1 MKLLILGGTEF
12 VGRHM
17 AEAALARGHDVA
29 LFHRGRHGADL
40 FPHAEH
46 LYGDRDGGLDVLRG
60 RTWDAVLDT
69 CGYVPRIVRQSAEM
83 LAGAAGH
90 YTFISSV
97 SVYRDFAVSGID
109 EDYAV
114 AVMPDETVEEV
125 TGETYGPLKILCER
139 VVREAFG
146 DRALV
151 VRPGLVV
158 GPHDKTGRFTY
169 WPRRVAEGGDYLAP
183 GRPDGR
189 VQFIDARD
197 LAAWTAGMI
206 ERRVAGTFNAVSG
219 DPAWTM
225 GRLLDECQRASGVQ
239 ANPVWADDAWLLGEG
254 LQPWTD
260 LPLWLPDSP
269 EWAGADAISVA
280 RAVAQGLTLR
290 LLAQTVADTLAWDKT
305 LTDGE
310 RPQGPKAGIARDRER
325 ALLEKIRENSP
336 AC

>member
-17 AEAALARGHDVA
+17 AEAALARGHDVT
-29 LFHRGRHGADL
+29 LFHRGQHGAEL
-40 FPHAEH
+40 FPQAEH
-46 LYGDRDGGLDVLRG
+46 VLGDRDGGLDALRD

-69 CGYVPRIVRQSAEM
+69 CGYVPRVVRQSVDV
-83 LAGAAGH
+83 LARAAGH
-90 YTFISSV
+90 YTFVSSV
-97 SVYRDFAVSGID
+97 SVYQDFAVPGID

-125 TGETYGPLKILCER
+125 TGETYGPLKILCEQA
-139 VVREAFG
+139 VCDSFP

-169 WPRRVAEGGDYLAP
+169 WPRRVAEGGDFLAP
-183 GRPDGR
+183 GRPGRR

-197 LAAWTAGMI
+197 LAAWTVSMI
-206 ERRVAGTFNAVSG
+206 ERRVAGTFNAVSD
-219 DPAWTM
+219 DPTWTM
-225 GRLLDECQRASGVQ
+225 GRLLDECQAVSRVQ

-260 LPLWLPDSP
+260 LPLWLPDTP
-269 EWAGADAISVA
+269 EWAGAESVSVA
-280 RAVAQGLTLR
+280 RAVAHGLTFRPLVE
-290 LLAQTVADTLAWDKT
+290 TVADTLAWDKT
-305 LTDGE
+305 LVADD
-310 RPQGPKAGIARDRER
+310 RPQGPKAGITRDRER
-325 ALLEKIRENSP
+325 ALLVKIRRNFGP
-336 AC
+336 H